1 MIIKIQ
7 EAESLAKSALTKLGF
22 GDESSNLII
31 KNLLE
36 AELADK
42 KTHGLIRIPAL
53 KKQIDSGKINVSESP
68 LDVISETSFSIH
80 FDGDYKSGFIV
91 IYQSLE
97 KAIKK
102 AKQSGMVSVG
112 LKDLSYA
119 SGFMGAYARVATEND
134 LIFIGF
140 SNSAGGLIPHG
151 AKKELWGTNPITI
164 AVPTNTDPVILD
176 MASSMTTWGSLMVS
190 KQEGKPLPNGVALDA
205 EGEITTDPEKAME
218 GGLLPFAGHKGSGLA
233 FIVELLAGALTGS
246 RVGYSVEGGWGT
258 FYILLDPK
266 IFRPLADFKA
276 DISKA
281 IEELK
286 NAPKA
291 NGVNEIYYAGEQSNK
306 LRSSHLQS
314 GEIEVSDKLLAEL
327 KNISRDT

>member
-1 MIIKIQ
+1 MKIKIQ
-7 EAESLAKSALTKLGF
+7 EAENLAKTALTKLGF
-22 GDESSNLII
+22 RDKDSDLIVKNLI
-31 KNLLE
+31 E

-53 KKQIDSGKINVSESP
+53 KKQIANGKITIDNNP
-68 LDVISETSFSIH
+68 LETISETPSSLH
-80 FDGDYKSGFIV
+80 LNGNNKSGFIV

-97 KAIKK
+97 KAIQK
-102 AKQSGMVSVG
+102 AKESGMVSVG

-119 SGFMGAYARVATEND
+119 SGFIGAYARLATEND

-140 SNSAGGLIPHG
+140 NNSAGGLIPHG
-151 AKKELWGTNPITI
+151 SKKELWGTNPLTI
-164 AVPTNTDPVILD
+164 GVPTNSDPVILD
-176 MASSMTTWGSLMVS
+176 MASSMTTWGNLMVA
-190 KQEGKPLPNGVALDA
+190 KQEGKQLPEGVALD
-205 EGEITTDPEKAME
+205 EDGKPTTDPEKAMA
-218 GGLLPFAGHKGSGLA
+218 GGILPFGGHKGSGLA

-266 IFRPLADFKA
+266 IFRPIDAFKT
-276 DISKA
+276 DVSKA
-281 IEELK
+281 IQELK

-291 NGVNEIYYAGEQSNK
+291 DGVGEIFYAGEQSNR
-306 LRSSHLQS
+306 LRSAHLES

-327 KNISRDT
+327 KEI